1 MTESFAALLDES
13 LSTLD
18 MQPGSIVSGVVL
30 DVDKDWVTV
39 HVGLKSEG
47 VVSLD
52 EFRNNEGE
60 VSIVV
65 GDEVEVALEAVEDGY
80 GETRISREKARKIS
94 TWKMLEDALESGEF
108 VTGKIH
114 NRVKGGFAVEVEVVK
129 AFLPGSLVDVR
140 PLKEAPDIENTVQEF
155 KVIKLDYKRNNVVLS
170 RKAVLEKN
178 NSAVKVELLKNL
190 EEGQIVKGI
199 VKNITDYGAF
209 VDLGGIDGLLHVTDI
224 SWKRISSPEEII
236 SIGETIKVLITKV
249 SAENMRIS
257 LGMKQLQN
265 DPWVE
270 AQAKYTVGERYK
282 GRVTNIADYGAFVE
296 LEGGIEGLVHVSE
309 MSWVSKIQNPNKY
322 VTQNQEVEV
331 QVLEIDIEK
340 KRLSLGLKQTL
351 DNPWESF
358 AQNNPIGTK
367 LKGKIQNITDFGLFV
382 QVSDELDG
390 LVHMSDVDWRKSGPE
405 AIKDF
410 EVGQEIDAI
419 IIDIEPIKE
428 RISLGIKQ
436 LDGDPMDSIDNIK
449 KGTVVTCTVV
459 QTQAGGIDVEIGDKI
474 PAFIRRSDLSKDKS
488 EQNPERFEVGRKVDA
503 KVTSYDA
510 KSRKISLSIKA
521 LEISD
526 EKQAI
531 EQYGSKDSGASL
543 GDILGEALDKS
554 SSSEDEDA
562 KNND

>member
-30 DVDKDWVTV
+30 DVDNDWVTV

-60 VSIVV
+60 VSIAA

-140 PLKEAPDIENTVQEF
+140 PLKEAPDIEHTVQEF

-209 VDLGGIDGLLHVTDI
+209 VDLGGLDGLLHITDI
-224 SWKRISSPEEII
+224 SWSRVSNPAEI
-236 SIGETIKVLITKV
+236 L
-249 SAENMRIS
+249 S
-257 LGMKQLQN
+257 LGDEIDVKILSFDKEKLRVSLGLKQIQN
-265 DPWVE
+265 DPWENVE
-270 AQAKYTVGERYK
+270 NNYAVGGVYEAS
-282 GRVTNIADYGAFVE
+282 VSNITDYGCFAQ
-296 LEGGIEGLVHVSE
+296 LEEGIEGLIHLSE
-309 MSWVSKIQNPNKY
+309 LDWTSKNIHPSK
-322 VTQNQEVEV
+322 VVEMEQKIKV
-331 QVLEIDIEK
+331 MILEIDHD
-340 KRLSLGLKQTL
+340 KRRISLGLKQTKA
-351 DNPWESF
+351 NPWSEFS
-358 AQNNPIGTK
+358 NKYGIGDK
-367 LKGKIQNITDFGLFV
+367 VDGQIKSITDFGIFV
-382 QVSDELDG
+382 GLEGDIDG
-390 LVHMSDVDWRKSGPE
+390 LIHLSDISEDDDPKEALEKYKKGDKLDCIVFAVDADR
-405 AIKDF
+405 
-410 EVGQEIDAI
+410 
-419 IIDIEPIKE
+419 E
-428 RISLGIKQ
+428 RISLK
-436 LDGDPMDSIDNIK
+436 
-449 KGTVVTCTVV
+449 
-459 QTQAGGIDVEIGDKI
+459 
-474 PAFIRRSDLSKDKS
+474 LS
-488 EQNPERFEVGRKVDA
+488 E
-503 KVTSYDA
+503 
-510 KSRKISLSIKA
+510 
-521 LEISD
+521 
-526 EKQAI
+526 
-531 EQYGSKDSGASL
+531 
-543 GDILGEALDKS
+543 
-554 SSSEDEDA
+554 
-562 KNND
+562 